1 MATTKWMI
9 SAKKAEFELIA
20 KKFNIDPVVARL
32 IRNRDVIEDDDID
45 MFLNGDMSRLHDG
58 RLMKGMET
66 AASLISEKIKNK
78 CKIRIIG
85 DYDVD
90 GISSTFILLKGLKTL
105 GADVDLVIP
114 HRIKDGYGLND
125 NLINEAHE
133 DAIDTIITCDNGI
146 SAYNQIELANEYGIT
161 VIVTDH
167 HEVPYEIDGDIKKYI
182 IPNAAVVVDP
192 KQADCQY
199 PFKSICGAVVA
210 FKLIEILL
218 ADKYPTVIEE
228 LIPFAAMATVCDV
241 MELLDE
247 NRIIVKEGI
256 RLMKEPLNI
265 GLKALKIVTGLSD
278 KPIAAYHFGFILGP
292 TLNATGRLDTA
303 RRALELFQTKSF
315 DEACVIAT
323 ELKEL
328 NESRKKMTEDGTK
341 KAIELIESMDSSKMK
356 ILVVYLKDFHESIAG
371 IIAGRIKEKYY
382 KPAFV
387 ITDAEEGV
395 KGSGRSI
402 DGYDMYGALVEVS
415 DLFTKFGGHK
425 MAAGISLKSAEDIDE
440 LRIRLNQNAR
450 ISEDDLTRKLHID
463 VPMPIGYISQELVES
478 FDLMEPTG
486 TGNPKPL
493 FATKNVTII
502 SYKKVGSNRLIGK
515 FVICDE
521 WNHKFDM
528 VFFDSLE
535 DFDAF
540 IIENYGEKII
550 ERLASGNG
558 RDLGVKMHI
567 AYTTD
572 INEFRGNRTVQI
584 VMKDYCL

>member
-1 MATTKWMI
+1 MPKTKWMI
-9 SAKKAEFELIA
+9 SAKKAEFDLIA
-20 KKFNIDPVVARL
+20 SKYNIDPVVARL
-32 IRNRDVIEDDDID
+32 IRNRDVIGDDNID
-45 MFLNGDMSRLHDG
+45 MFLNGDMSKLHDG
-58 RLMKGMET
+58 RLMKGMED
-66 AASLISEKIKNK
+66 AAALLLNKINNK

-90 GISSTFILLKGLKTL
+90 GISSTYILLKGLKTI
-105 GADVDLVIP
+105 GADVDHVIP

-133 DAIDTIITCDNGI
+133 DAVDTIITCDNGI
-146 SAYNQIELANEYGIT
+146 SAYDQIELANEYGIT

-167 HEVPYEIDGDIKKYI
+167 HEVPYEINGEDKRYI

-192 KQADCQY
+192 KQENCPY

-210 FKLIEILL
+210 FKLVEILL
-218 ADKYPTVIEE
+218 GDKYPNVIEE

-256 RLMKEPLNI
+256 RLMNEPLNV
-265 GLKALKIVTGLSD
+265 GLKALKIITGLSD
-278 KPIAAYHFGFILGP
+278 KPIESYHFGFILGP

-303 RRALELFQTKSF
+303 KRALELFQTESF

-341 KAIELIESMDSSKMK
+341 KAVEIIEGMDSDAMK
-356 ILVVYLKDFHESIAG
+356 VIVIYLKDFHESIAG

-382 KPAFV
+382 KPTFV

-402 DGYDMYGALVEVS
+402 EGYDMYDALVEVG

-425 MAAGISLKSAEDIDE
+425 MAAGISLKSSEDIDV
-440 LRIRLNQNAR
+440 LRRRLNENAN
-450 ISEDDLTRKLHID
+450 ISENDLIRKLHID

-478 FDLMEPTG
+478 FELMEPTG

-493 FATKNVTII
+493 FATKNISVI
-502 SYKKVGSNRLIGK
+502 SYRKVGSSRMIGK
-515 FVICDE
+515 FVISDE
-521 WNHKFDM
+521 YGHRYDM
-528 VFFDSLE
+528 VYFDDLD

-540 IIENYGEKII
+540 ITENFGESALVN
-550 ERLASGNG
+550 LAAGMGHNININ
-558 RDLGVKMHI
+558 I
-567 AYTTD
+567 AYATD
-572 INEFRGNRTVQI
+572 INEFRGKRTVQI
-584 VMKDYCL
+584 IMKDYCI